1 MKNKRDEKRNKSL
14 TKLVDTVV
22 KNVYRNVMSQ
32 KNSDYAKIFQAL
44 KKYPR
49 GGTDYIATLLV
60 PYVEDVVEEME
71 KSDKELMFSDTDIT
85 YAAETAAEIMGDRV
99 MQAYSS
105 YQKEETNMEEEIL
118 EGVGAYTLK
127 KTKVEKNKIDDEY
140 SDEVQTIVYYDI
152 MLRGKK
158 VGQITWEDYFGYVE
172 GTLHGKTIPRESGKP
187 VGSDVQAWLHKF
199 LKSKKGAKFAMQAEA
214 KDCGCSDTKEEQEF
228 MFAMKKKQKLK
239 ESLMAKAMGNLKE
252 ASKKTP

>member
-1 MKNKRDEKRNKSL
+1 MKNKKDEKRNKSL

-22 KNVYRNVMSQ
+22 KNVYRNVMTQ

-105 YQKEETNMEEEIL
+105 YQKEETN
-118 EGVGAYTLK
+118 
-127 KTKVEKNKIDDEY
+127 
-140 SDEVQTIVYYDI
+140 
-152 MLRGKK
+152 
-158 VGQITWEDYFGYVE
+158 
-172 GTLHGKTIPRESGKP
+172 
-187 VGSDVQAWLHKF
+187 
-199 LKSKKGAKFAMQAEA
+199 
-214 KDCGCSDTKEEQEF
+214 KDCGCNDAKEEQEF
-228 MFAMKKKQKLK
+228 MFAMKKKDRLK
-239 ESLMAKAMGNLKE
+239 ESLMAKAMSNLRE

>member
-1 MKNKRDEKRNKSL
+1 MKNKRDEKRNKGL

-105 YQKEETNMEEEIL
+105 YQKEETNM
-118 EGVGAYTLK
+118 
-127 KTKVEKNKIDDEY
+127 
-140 SDEVQTIVYYDI
+140 
-152 MLRGKK
+152 
-158 VGQITWEDYFGYVE
+158 
-172 GTLHGKTIPRESGKP
+172 
-187 VGSDVQAWLHKF
+187 
-199 LKSKKGAKFAMQAEA
+199 AEA
-214 KDCGCSDTKEEQEF
+214 KGCGCDSEANEEQEF
-228 MFAMKKKQKLK
+228 MFAMKRKQKLK
-239 ESLMAKAMGNLKE
+239 ESLMAKAMKSLHRGS
-252 ASKKTP
+252 ASEPK

>member
-1 MKNKRDEKRNKSL
+1 MKNKKDEKRNKSL

-22 KNVYRNVMSQ
+22 KNVYRNVMTQ

-105 YQKEETNMEEEIL
+105 YQKEETN
-118 EGVGAYTLK
+118 
-127 KTKVEKNKIDDEY
+127 
-140 SDEVQTIVYYDI
+140 
-152 MLRGKK
+152 
-158 VGQITWEDYFGYVE
+158 
-172 GTLHGKTIPRESGKP
+172 
-187 VGSDVQAWLHKF
+187 
-199 LKSKKGAKFAMQAEA
+199 
-214 KDCGCSDTKEEQEF
+214 KDCGCSDAKEEQEF
-228 MFAMKKKQKLK
+228 MFAMKKKAKLK
-239 ESLMAKAMGNLKE
+239 ESLMAKAMSNLRE